1 MKKLLLVFLC
11 FSIIFCCGFMKKEQK
26 PYLIMSSGQISKQ
39 SLERIEK
46 RFNARQRIYYV
57 LIAPEGFKYPAIRVQ
72 ISKQDDKTSNWGF
85 SIVKT
90 EDISVV
96 QGDKQYNGYIYLTE
110 KGHYILQF
118 FYINNKRYPIIHREF
133 MVE

>member
-1 MKKLLLVFLC
+1 MKKLLIIILC
-11 FSIIFCCGFMKKEQK
+11 ISVVFCCGFKKENK
-26 PYLIMSSGQISKQ
+26 PYIIMSAGQISKQ
-39 SLERIEK
+39 SLDRIEK
-46 RFNARQRIYYV
+46 YFPSRHRIYYS
-57 LIAPEGFKYPAIRVQ
+57 LMAPDGFKYPAIRVQ

-85 SIVKT
+85 SIIKT

-96 QGDKQYNGYIYLTE
+96 PGDRQYNGYIYLTE

-118 FYINNKRYPIIHREF
+118 FYINRKRYPFIHREF